1 MRDEVGVAV
10 ERGAGGQTIGVC
22 PTIVSCPQV
31 ERDHVA
37 RRETIRGVTSGLT
50 PRVPYELPS
59 TVTRHPRNLKE
70 TDRLVTLVTV
80 KMVTVSL
87 VVVLGTRYTRVERTR
102 CANHTSLHTR
112 VQLLLLQSDTT
123 MCSHHWARARG
134 VTRSWQ

>member
-50 PRVPYELPS
+50 PRIPYEPPS

-70 TDRLVTLVTV
+70 TDRLVTLVKPRGNSNDGYRMLT
-80 KMVTVSL
+80 
-87 VVVLGTRYTRVERTR
+87 GTRGTYRESPTHNTLSPS
-102 CANHTSLHTR
+102 CNDGGHTHVHMTIGHYLT
-112 VQLLLLQSDTT
+112 LA
-123 MCSHHWARARG
+123 W
-134 VTRSWQ
+134 